1 MKNSASAMFPGM
13 EYYDQRLSCSWF
25 AVLVW
30 IHHRSVIIAKKHGQ
44 CIDMLQG
51 MFAATFEKTH
61 HHGSKYTRH
70 YESMMTMFRIVDKAS
85 ARASVLS
92 RFALAQT
99 GLM

>member
-1 MKNSASAMFPGM
+1 MDPSS
-13 EYYDQRLSCSWF
+13 LS
-25 AVLVW
+25 
-30 IHHRSVIIAKKHGQ
+30 HHREKHGQ

-51 MFAATFEKTH
+51 MFVATFEKTH